1 MKGRPEFSA
10 WLPEGKEMSHGWAR
24 VWAPL
29 SGKGKGRE
37 ERKPEVLETHKV
49 CVWGGALIFPD
60 LLWLAL
66 PAPTL
71 VKSFSQHCPPEGH
84 PQAGTGLHQE
94 FVQAVSWCVAWGRGC
109 NVTGQKGQ
117 RKTDLGFGPSA
128 TSG

>member
-1 MKGRPEFSA
+1 MAGPGSGRHFP
-10 WLPEGKEMSHGWAR
+10 
-24 VWAPL
+24 
-29 SGKGKGRE
+29 GKGKEGKRGNQKSW
-37 ERKPEVLETHKV
+37 RHTRCV
-49 CVWGGALIFPD
+49 CGGGALIFPD